1 MGILNSA
8 ALQLFV
14 AISVALAASSIDEE
28 IIKDFDFYS
37 NLELM
42 EFTESF
48 SIANQP
54 VWSSVESNDLQILM
68 NFVFKGNGG
77 KEMSYERK

>member
-1 MGILNSA
+1 VGILNSA

-68 NFVFKGNGG
+68 NFVFKENGG

>member
-68 NFVFKGNGG
+68 NFVFKENGG